1 MLRRGDISPL
11 LLFSQRKCMDRSRLA
26 ARKMNTSSRQPV
38 SPMVSN
44 TRQSLRT
51 HEDSLRAR
59 RRAYFWRIFVLML
72 LLRLFHGMNG
82 ILSKHTLRANC
93 SGLSKTQGPLNNNN
107 KVKSPF
113 DSLSQKKRLGEVV
126 YTAHTHWKES
136 EFQFVQRPLAGRTI
150 SQLSCRAKDPPRE
163 NRGETRQL

>member
-1 MLRRGDISPL
+1 MYSLFRQVRHTHIKRINIFAQKRDISSP
-11 LLFSQRKCMDRSRLA
+11 LLFSQRKCTDRSRIA

-51 HEDSLRAR
+51 HEDSLRAH
-59 RRAYFWRIFVLML
+59 RRAYFWHIFVLML

-93 SGLSKTQGPLNNNN
+93 SDLSKTQGQLNNNN
-107 KVKSPF
+107 IKSPF
-113 DSLSQKKRLGEVV
+113 DSLSQKK
-126 YTAHTHWKES
+126 AW
-136 EFQFVQRPLAGRTI
+136 
-150 SQLSCRAKDPPRE
+150 
-163 NRGETRQL
+163 